1 MILHIKSFLSLIGL
15 VLDDLNYKEESLQ
28 YYEKALLMYT
38 NLYGEEHVTISRTLY
53 NIASVKR
60 SMGSTKDA
68 LVIFKKSLRIS
79 TTIYGDTHSDTLDL
93 KAAIAEL
100 SIQDKY

>member
-1 MILHIKSFLSLIGL
+1 
-15 VLDDLNYKEESLQ
+15 
-28 YYEKALLMYT
+28 
-38 NLYGEEHVTISRTLY
+38 
-53 NIASVKR
+53 
-60 SMGSTKDA
+60 MGSTKDA

>member
-1 MILHIKSFLSLIGL
+1 
-15 VLDDLNYKEESLQ
+15 
-28 YYEKALLMYT
+28 MYT